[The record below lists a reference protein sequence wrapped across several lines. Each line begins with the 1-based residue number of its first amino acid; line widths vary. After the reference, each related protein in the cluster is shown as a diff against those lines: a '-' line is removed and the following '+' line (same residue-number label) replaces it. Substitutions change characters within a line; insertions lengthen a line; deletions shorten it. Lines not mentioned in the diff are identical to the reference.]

1 MADIKESSNR
11 SKNVKKN
18 VYFSVLL
25 KVVGVGLSFLTL
37 PLTLHYLT
45 AVEYGVWI
53 TLFSIMNWI
62 NMLDI
67 GIGLGMRNKLAEAVA
82 KKNKEAA
89 KIYISTGFFSI
100 LCIAIVLF
108 IVMVISISSV
118 DIQSVFN
125 TKDISSKELYMSVLL
140 TGIFVTI
147 SFVLGLIN
155 QIYYAFQKAAFTGLI
170 SVVNG
175 VLLLVI
181 IYALTMRGS
190 HSLVYFV
197 CGFGIAMIFS
207 KVVFIVI
214 FFEKHMD
221 FIPAWRF
228 LKISKLKEITNM
240 GIKFFVIQICC
251 IVGFGFSN
259 ILITQLLGPEYVRTY
274 DVVFKI
280 FNVSVMIQNLVL
292 APLWSAYTDAF
303 AKGDYQWIKR
313 VFWKTC
319 RMSTVI
325 VTGMVI
331 VAFFVDELLYLWLSM
346 HFTYSIWL
354 IIGMVL
360 YHTLSLF
367 GGNCCMILNGIGRLD
382 VQMYAWVIAALL
394 IVPTAYIFTHNI
406 GMNIEGIIWALNGSM
421 VILLTA
427 LSLDINRLFMKWK

>member
-25 KVVGVGLSFLTL
+25 KVVGVGLSFFTL

-67 GIGLGMRNKLAEAVA
+67 GIALGMRNKLAEAVA
-82 KKNKEAA
+82 LKNKEAA
-89 KIYISTGFFSI
+89 KIYMSTGVFSI
-100 LCIAIVLF
+100 LCIAIVLL
-108 IVMVISISSV
+108 IVMVISINAV
-118 DIQSVFN
+118 DMQSVFN
-125 TKDISSKELYMSVLL
+125 TKDISCNELHMAVLL
-140 TGIFVTI
+140 TGVFVTI
-147 SFVLGLIN
+147 SFVLSLIN
-155 QIYYAFQKAAFTGLI
+155 QVYYAFQKAAFTGLI

-175 VLLLVI
+175 ALLLVI
-181 IYALTMRGS
+181 IYALTIREN

-197 CGFGIAMIFS
+197 CGFGTAMIVS

-214 FFEKHMD
+214 FFKKHMD
-221 FIPAWRF
+221 IIPSWRF
-228 LKISKLKEITNM
+228 LKISRLKEISNM

-251 IVGFGFSN
+251 IIGFGFSN

-280 FNVSVMIQNLVL
+280 FNISVMIQNLVL

-325 VTGMVI
+325 VAGMVI
-331 VAFFVDELLYLWLSM
+331 VAFWVDELLYLWLSM
-346 HFTYSIWL
+346 AFSYSEWL

-367 GGNCCMILNGIGRLD
+367 GGNCCMILNGIGRLN
-382 VQMYAWVIAALL
+382 VQMYAWLIAALL
-394 IVPTAYIFTHNI
+394 IVPLSYIFTQNI
-406 GMNIEGIIWALNGSM
+406 AMNIEGIIWALNGSM
-421 VILLTA
+421 LVILIA
-427 LSLDINRLFMKWK
+427 LSFDVNRLFMKWR